1 MLVLTRNIGET
12 LRVGR
17 DISLT
22 LVAVKGS
29 QVKLSITAPHSV
41 PVRRHERGRR
51 RRGQE
56 GAAAAVKG

>member
-29 QVKLSITAPHSV
+29 QVKLSITAPRSV
-41 PVRRHERGRR
+41 QVRRHERPRR
-51 RRGQE
+51 LRGHE
-56 GAAAAVKG
+56 GAAAAAQG